1 MFKNCA
7 PSYQELYLLTPM
19 ESTVGLADGNTYI
32 GDINL
37 KSEMAYQA
45 DIGFTYPPKKSD
57 DCASSF
63 LSKH

>member
-1 MFKNCA
+1 
-7 PSYQELYLLTPM
+7 M